1 MTVEF
6 KNGKIIEKVPF
17 SKKVAYDVANNLIS
31 AQFDGRGAIS
41 KYAVMNKFSVFS
53 AYYTLISVDGVSF
66 DWNAKKTVE
75 MVGKQMIISF
85 QAKDF
90 DMVINQFLDQKTNCI
105 YVENKVTAKK
115 DMDFRDNLF
124 ANNSST

>member
-85 QAKDF
+85 
-90 DMVINQFLDQKTNCI
+90 
-105 YVENKVTAKK
+105 
-115 DMDFRDNLF
+115 
-124 ANNSST
+124 